1 MCRITHCPGASR
13 RTWAVAGKSQARMSL
28 ATVTFSNDSP
38 KRRTLA
44 AGSSTSAAILPIG
57 YTFKIFVGPRMVVRR
72 VGAHATDY
80 VCADSR
86 RLVAGS
92 SALQLVDDL
101 LWGKGLVARS
111 SLDCWKDGE
120 DLISSGHMGESVPV
134 GLPRAAP
141 LIRQPRDPSAGSA
154 VVPLTA
160 PQTRGVL
167 VEDPDP
173 GRRR

>member
-1 MCRITHCPGASR
+1 MPWPECRHRAGGKDQRFGAQTKAPPG
-13 RTWAVAGKSQARMSL
+13 WVAGRRKPNARSR
-28 ATVTFSNDSP
+28 TPTD
-38 KRRTLA
+38 RRTLTVAMPSSDTRRQTSASA
-44 AGSSTSAAILPIG
+44 AGSSTSATILPIG
-57 YTFKIFVGPRMVVRR
+57 YTFKIIVGPRMVVRR

-134 GLPRAAP
+134 GLPRVARSSANRA
-141 LIRQPRDPSAGSA
+141 IPR
-154 VVPLTA
+154 
-160 PQTRGVL
+160 
-167 VEDPDP
+167 
-173 GRRR
+173 